1 MPNINLHS
9 VGNNIDGTLY
19 LNGNLLFADTMLK
32 SSATKIEFRDETD
45 SSYASVAVATAT
57 LHSNLEFDTTG
68 SHIRPKYVA
77 DSTLL
82 IYAFDTGVGNA
93 EVARLQSSAN
103 PYFQVGRDDTG
114 VATDSVTDMLVI
126 QGGAGSSNE
135 AAGFGAGI
143 AVKLGNAASEV
154 EERASIDFTLVT
166 ATDGSEDANM
176 VFSLMDGGVAPAAT
190 LTLAGADKSAT
201 FAGNMNIGG
210 NKIVTTNTMIKD
222 GGDASIHLREDDD
235 SDYADLAVKSV
246 AVNGNI
252 ECNSDGGHMRTK
264 YAQDTSFLFYAFDTG
279 VGNLEV
285 ARLQSAA
292 TPYFQVTEAL
302 MIKERA
308 ADIDDVGGLG
318 QLWVKNETPC
328 ELWFTD
334 DAGTAT
340 KIV

>member
-32 SSATKIEFRDETD
+32 SSATKIEFKDETD
-45 SSYASVAVATAT
+45 SSYASIVAATAT
-57 LHSNLEFDTTG
+57 INSNLEFDTTG

-82 IYAFDTGVGNA
+82 IYAFDTDVGNA

-126 QGGAGSSNE
+126 QGGAGSNNE

-154 EERASIDFTLVT
+154 EERASIDFTLAT
-166 ATDGSEDANM
+166 ATDGSEDVNM
-176 VFSLMDGGVAPAAT
+176 VFSLMDGGVAPAT
-190 LTLAGADKSAT
+190 VLTLAGGDKSAS
-201 FAGNMNIGG
+201 FAGTIQVG
-210 NKIVTTNTMIKD
+210 
-222 GGDASIHLREDDD
+222 
-235 SDYADLAVKSV
+235 
-246 AVNGNI
+246 GNI